1 MTFENLKASAVSLMD
16 EVEKRQ
22 GDPYVVR
29 ARLRA
34 KIAEFKAYGEP
45 VPSKLKSL
53 YHNAEEEMVEAM
65 FDNVPV

>member
-16 EVEKRQ
+16 EVERRPA
-22 GDPYVVR
+22 DPHVVQ

-34 KIAEFKAYGEP
+34 KMAEFKAFGQP

-53 YHNAEEEMVEAM
+53 YHNVEEEMAEAM